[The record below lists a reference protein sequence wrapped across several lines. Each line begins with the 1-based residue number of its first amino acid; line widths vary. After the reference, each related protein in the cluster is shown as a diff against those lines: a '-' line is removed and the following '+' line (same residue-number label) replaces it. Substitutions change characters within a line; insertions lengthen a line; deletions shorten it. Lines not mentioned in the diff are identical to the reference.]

1 MWIYPEKYGVIVIGG
16 GHAGCEAAY
25 VSAKKGVRTLL
36 LTMNLDTIAKLSCNP
51 SIGGTAK
58 GHIVR
63 EIDAMGGIMGKIADQ
78 TSIHYRMLNASK
90 GPAVQAPRAQV
101 DRIAYQFEM
110 KKTLEGIPNLE
121 IKQGT
126 VENILFENN
135 SITGV
140 TTLEGVTYEA
150 ESYVVASGT
159 FLSGQIFIGH
169 ISFSGGRSG
178 DKPSVGLSE
187 SLKKLG
193 LKLGKL
199 KTGTPPRI
207 HKRSID
213 FSKVEIQPSD
223 ENVRFSFDKV
233 KPLLSQTDCFITYT
247 TEQTKEIIQK
257 NLQKSA
263 LYSGKITGL
272 GPRYCPSLE
281 DKVVRFSHRDRH
293 QVFLEPEGQN
303 TSEYYLSGMSSSM
316 SFDVQLEFIRSIKG
330 LENAEIMRPAY
341 AIEYD
346 YALSG
351 QIYSSLQTKLIDNLF
366 LAGQINGTTGYEEA
380 AGQGLIAGI
389 NAANKAQKKE
399 MLYLPRASSYLGVMI
414 DDLISKDLLEPY
426 RMFTSRAEHR
436 LILRQDN
443 ALLRLFTYAY
453 QEGLISEERYKEIQ
467 FQKELIE
474 KEKQRLETT
483 YKSLLG
489 KKSSLS
495 QILCHKEFDYQ
506 KLLQEYPLDVVDHG
520 KEINNQIQIEINYAG
535 YITRQEKEI
544 AKFEYLDKIN
554 IPKNFT
560 YDKIIGLR
568 NEAKE
573 KLKKFLPENLS
584 VASRL
589 AGISPAD
596 ISILMI
602 MLKKNGA

>member
-1 MWIYPEKYGVIVIGG
+1 MWTYPEKYGVIVIGG

-25 VSAKKGVRTLL
+25 ISAKKGVKTLL

-63 EIDAMGGIMGKIADQ
+63 EIDALGGIMGQIADR
-78 TSIHYRMLNASK
+78 TAIHYRMLNRSK

-110 KKTLEGIPNLE
+110 KKTLEEMPNLE

-126 VENILFENN
+126 VEDILFENGQ
-135 SITGV
+135 IKGV
-140 TTLEGVTYEA
+140 STIEGIVYEA
-150 ESYVVASGT
+150 ASYVIASGT
-159 FLSGQIFIGH
+159 FLNGQIFIGH

-178 DKPSVGLSE
+178 DKPSIGLS
-187 SLKKLG
+187 SALKKLG
-193 LKLGKL
+193 LNLGKL

-213 FSKVEIQPSD
+213 FSNIEIQPSD
-223 ENVRFSFDKV
+223 DDVRFSFDETEH
-233 KPLLSQTDCFITYT
+233 LLPKTNCFITYT
-247 TEQTKEIIQK
+247 TEKTKEIIQT

-263 LYSGKITGL
+263 LYSGKITGI

-281 DKVVRFSHRDRH
+281 DKIVRFSHRERH
-293 QVFLEPEGQN
+293 QVFIEPEGLN

-316 SFDVQLEFIRSIKG
+316 PFEVQLSFIRSIKG
-330 LENAEIMRPAY
+330 MEKAEIMRAAY

-346 YALSG
+346 YVTSG
-351 QIYSSLQTKLIDNLF
+351 QIYSSLQTKKFDNLF

-389 NAANKAQKKE
+389 NAANKALNKD
-399 MLYLPRASSYLGVMI
+399 MLYLSRASSYLGVMI

-436 LILRQDN
+436 LLLRQDN
-443 ALLRLFTYAY
+443 ARFRLFGIAY
-453 QEGLISEERYKEIQ
+453 KEGLISEDKYEKILLETRTIS
-467 FQKELIE
+467 

-483 YKSLLG
+483 YKAIEG
-489 KKSSLS
+489 KKVSLS
-495 QILCHKEFDYQ
+495 QILCRKSYDYE
-506 KLLQEYPLDVVDHG
+506 KLLKEYPESVIDHG
-520 KEINNQIQIEINYAG
+520 RNINYQIQLEINYAG
-535 YITRQEKEI
+535 YISRQEKEI
-544 AKFEYLDKIN
+544 AKFEHLDKVS
-554 IPKNFT
+554 IPKNFS
-560 YDKIIGLR
+560 YEKITGLR

-573 KLKKFLPENLS
+573 KLKKFLPENLA

-589 AGISPAD
+589 SGLSPAD
-596 ISILMI
+596 ISILMVA
-602 MLKKNGA
+602 LKRKGA